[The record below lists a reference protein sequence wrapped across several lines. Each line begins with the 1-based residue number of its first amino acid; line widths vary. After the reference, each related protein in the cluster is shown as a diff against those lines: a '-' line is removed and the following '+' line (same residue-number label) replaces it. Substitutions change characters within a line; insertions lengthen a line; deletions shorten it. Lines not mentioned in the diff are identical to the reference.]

1 MQTSTPLYS
10 YQKLTEIAL
19 KFYIIQHHNNS
30 RIGVISGIGDSIGE
44 TLCHLQSI
52 LGDNEMSE
60 SVYKL
65 TQEVADMDISQMV
78 PYTCRTLV
86 DNVAALL
93 SIEDYT
99 RKSLLRG
106 LNEFAW
112 MSVSIVP
119 WCIFVYFIDNVCIK
133 IYFWWSLVVVFN
145 IKIRFKF
152 NKWHFN
158 TDRYH
163 YTSNVL
169 QIWKKISVSNKKFV
183 SKLYLST
190 IEEDPFLPKLK
201 PFSFDDSLP
210 WFIWI

>member
-1 MQTSTPLYS
+1 MQTSTLLYS
-10 YQKLTEIAL
+10 YQQLTEIAL

-78 PYTCRTLV
+78 PYTCRTLI

-112 MSVSIVP
+112 MSVLIVP
-119 WCIFVYFIDNVCIK
+119 WCIFVYFIDNVYTCIK

-163 YTSNVL
+163 NTSNVL
-169 QIWKKISVSNKKFV
+169 QIWKKSQLATKII
-183 SKLYLST
+183 LST
-190 IEEDPFLPKLK
+190 IEGDPFCPTLN
-201 PFSFDDSLP
+201 DSLP